1 MEYSETGITGN
12 VKEITR
18 TFDSLTGNFRFLT
31 QKRDRIIQPAIS
43 MVEIFKSHFIY
54 NSTICLEHFFEIQNI
69 SKDNELNPQ
78 KSGQW
83 RA

>member
-1 MEYSETGITGN
+1 MIP
-12 VKEITR
+12 I
-18 TFDSLTGNFRFLT
+18 
-31 QKRDRIIQPAIS
+31 A
-43 MVEIFKSHFIY
+43 
-54 NSTICLEHFFEIQNI
+54 TICSEHFFEIQNI